1 MPRLLLPLPPRS
13 MVPVEAKPAAGVMM
27 LPRLVSMATPM
38 ALSVPVLAMKPLLM
52 TELLLLRVTAATSGV
67 VMPTPPPASMV
78 ILPLVM
84 VLIAVEVLVLIS
96 VSARAVARAAA
107 SMAAAAAESIKRCL
121 INSAS

>member
-1 MPRLLLPLPPRS
+1 ML
-13 MVPVEAKPAAGVMM
+13 PVEAKPVAGAMM
-27 LPRLVSMATPM
+27 LPRLVSMDTPS
-38 ALSVPVLAMKPLLM
+38 APSVPVLATKPLLRM
-52 TELLLLRVTAATSGV
+52 KLLLLRVTAATPLL
-67 VMPTPPPASMV
+67 VMPTPPALSMV

-84 VLIAVEVLVLIS
+84 VLSAVEVLVLIV